1 MLLDT
6 NAYSAL
12 ALGVPSVIE
21 AVKDSSVINLPLPV
35 IAELRYGFAK
45 GSKPEQ
51 NEQVLQRFLAQ
62 EQVSI
67 AIPTIRTTEYYA
79 SIQLFCTQRG
89 RALSYNDIWIAALA
103 REYNDTLITFDHD
116 FEVLQEIFG
125 DKLNL
130 LDN

>member
-12 ALGVPSVIE
+12 ALGVQSVSE
-21 AVKDSSVINLPLPV
+21 AVDGYSELKLPLPV

-45 GSKPEQ
+45 GSKQEH

-67 AIPTIRTTEYYA
+67 LMPTLNTTKYYA
-79 SIQLFCTQRG
+79 DIQLFCIQKG
-89 RALSYNDIWIAALA
+89 RALSHNDIWIAALA
-103 REYNDTLITFDHD
+103 REHNDTLITFDHD
-116 FEVLQEIFG
+116 FEVLLEDFG
-125 DKLNL
+125 DKLII
-130 LDN
+130 LDK